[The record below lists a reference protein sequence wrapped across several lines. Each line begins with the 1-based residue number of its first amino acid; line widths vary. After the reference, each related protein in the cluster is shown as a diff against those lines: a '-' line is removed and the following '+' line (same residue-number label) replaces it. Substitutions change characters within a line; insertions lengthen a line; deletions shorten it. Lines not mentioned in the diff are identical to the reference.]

1 MWKCL
6 IFISLQDFEKGLGAT
21 QEGAQFIFQS
31 LKNNTSEEGE
41 NTFGDVKTAVSVF
54 ETMNKAS
61 VNMAL
66 GENLLPVSIST
77 TSLTHKQTCIHYLLV
92 LCIIYNEII
101 QIYVRNN

>member
-21 QEGAQFIFQS
+21 QEVAQFIFQS
-31 LKNNTSEEGE
+31 LKNNTSEESE
-41 NTFGDVKTAVSVF
+41 NTFGDVKAAVSVF

-61 VNMAL
+61 VNIAL

-77 TSLTHKQTCIHYLLV
+77 TSLTCRIL
-92 LCIIYNEII
+92 
-101 QIYVRNN
+101 